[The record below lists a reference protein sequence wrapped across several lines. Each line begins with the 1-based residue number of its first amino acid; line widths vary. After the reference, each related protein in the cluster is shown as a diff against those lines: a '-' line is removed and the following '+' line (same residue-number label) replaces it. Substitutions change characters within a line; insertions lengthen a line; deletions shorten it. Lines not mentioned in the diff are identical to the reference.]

1 MKTMTVGVRMTEE
14 MKDKLQKIADDEM
27 RSLSN
32 LVLKILT
39 EYLQGIDQ
47 KSNNND

>member
-1 MKTMTVGVRMTEE
+1 MNVGIRMTPD
-14 MKDKLQKIADDEM
+14 MKDKLQKIADQEM

-39 EYLQGIDQ
+39 EHLREYE
-47 KSNNND
+47 KKHKK